1 MNWNTKTIT
10 PTKSE
15 ELLTWQC
22 QDNYVK
28 LFFVQRG
35 LDVAFRWH
43 ETVNT
48 TLITD
53 MSRPFS
59 RPGAQP
65 GNFLLVKQR
74 LKLIDFGIAKRRWT
88 GRDSW
93 PESHSIWRFQIW
105 IWQKNLLNHIAKVW
119 VYVYINMYVYIYI
132 QNRNIQQGWF
142 FSVCFYQIQGIPHTP
157 DRIASNTTN
166 ISRESSVGTI
176 SYMAPEAP
184 RVDIEKGRVKRHTVG
199 GRNLGFTSWG
209 W

>member
-132 QNRNIQQGWF
+132 YKIGT
-142 FSVCFYQIQGIPHTP
+142 FS
-157 DRIASNTTN
+157 
-166 ISRESSVGTI
+166 
-176 SYMAPEAP
+176 
-184 RVDIEKGRVKRHTVG
+184 RVDFFPFVFTRSKGSPTPLTGSPATPPTSAVSPRWAQSVIWPRRPPGLTLKKG
-199 GRNLGFTSWG
+199 G
-209 W
+209 